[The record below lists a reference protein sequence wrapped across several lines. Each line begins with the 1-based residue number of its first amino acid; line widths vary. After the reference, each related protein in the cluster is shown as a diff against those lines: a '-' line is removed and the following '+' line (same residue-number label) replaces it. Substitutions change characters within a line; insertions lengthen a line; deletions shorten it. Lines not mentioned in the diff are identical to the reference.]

1 MEYMRLN
8 LETNEGTKILVDK
21 EYLKPYEE
29 EIVEFLDGLDYMKE
43 LKFARATMVS
53 QEIKS
58 NNVIE
63 GIKDDLSII
72 KNVIKQIKENL

>member
-29 EIVEFLDGLDYMKE
+29 EIVEFLDKNCKLIDSLILEKQQLINKLEEYKQSFIFEYVTGKKE
-43 LKFARATMVS
+43 VPK
-53 QEIKS
+53 
-58 NNVIE
+58 
-63 GIKDDLSII
+63 
-72 KNVIKQIKENL
+72 